1 MIQKCSIIQV
11 MEVFFKEPTSIHF
24 IREISKKIRLAPTS
38 VKIYINN
45 LLKEELIISKK
56 SKPFDGYVANREN
69 EKFLF
74 YKRLYN
80 QYSLYELK
88 EKIIDTLSPKAI
100 VLFGS
105 YDKGEDIESSDI
117 DILLISKIKK
127 DINLGIFEKELNRKI
142 NIMIISDLNELDKNI
157 EKKIINATKI
167 YGEI

>member
-1 MIQKCSIIQV
+1 